1 MIHSR
6 ATALPAT
13 PRQAS
18 RMNTSKRQKDSRLI
32 SAPSSIVPPLV
43 RRSVS
48 RDEEDSIRRQCP
60 CMTVLFRQGN
70 LKAGNMRR
78 GGFFSK
84 TKQSPPSTP
93 PKKKKNFNFKTKK
106 KTAPKKK
113 FRGF

>member
-78 GGFFSK
+78 DGFASNA
-84 TKQSPPSTP
+84 QLPPSGIP
-93 PKKKKNFNFKTKK
+93 LNRENLNF
-106 KTAPKKK
+106 
-113 FRGF
+113 